1 MDIKKNV
8 WIVITIACIL
18 ITAINIMFTSKKFNL
33 EVEKFDLKVEKIKQN
48 QLQQNQE
55 AKLTNQFLLSTI
67 DWSTRRQKMIL
78 FMRDQIL
85 ERRKSAGLSISIEKA
100 YSIAERNLYECEKYP
115 SVDPM
120 LLLATQNI
128 ESAFNDSAVSSQGAM
143 GLNQVMPSTAR
154 LLCFGMG
161 LTYRD
166 KMLFDINTNDKIAI
180 RLLDILFATYTY
192 PELVLADYNGGPY
205 AAYYYQKDKSKL
217 PGETAKYVPA
227 VMSMWNYYKTKFE
240 NYRIDSVYAYSK
252 K

>member
-1 MDIKKNV
+1 MEVKKNIWLIFV
-8 WIVITIACIL
+8 IVIICTL
-18 ITAINIMFTSKKFNL
+18 ITVMTIMFIFKR
-33 EVEKFDLKVEKIKQN
+33 FDLEVEKIKQS
-48 QLQQNQE
+48 QLQQNKE

-78 FMRDQIL
+78 FMRDQII
-85 ERRKSAGLSISIEKA
+85 ERRKSANLPISVEKA
-100 YSIAERNLYECEKYP
+100 YLIAERNIYECEKYP

-166 KMLFDINTNDKIAI
+166 KMLFDINTNDKMAI
-180 RLLDILFATYTY
+180 RLLDILFATYSC

-205 AAYYYQKDKSKL
+205 SAYYYQKDKSKL
-217 PGETAKYVPA
+217 SIETAKYVPA
-227 VMSMWNYYKTKFE
+227 VMSMWNCYKSKFE
-240 NYRIDSVYAYSK
+240 NYRIDSVYAYNRN
-252 K
+252 